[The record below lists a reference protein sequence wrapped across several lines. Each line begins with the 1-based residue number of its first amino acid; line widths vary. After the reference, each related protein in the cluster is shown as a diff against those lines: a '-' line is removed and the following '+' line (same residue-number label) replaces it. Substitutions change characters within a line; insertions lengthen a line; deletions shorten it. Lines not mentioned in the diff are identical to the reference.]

1 MMRSL
6 KLASVTALF
15 LLAMSLSAF
24 ADSNNDFSG
33 ATLSGISATG
43 ASGSFAF
50 SSSTDKFSNA
60 AQSFGRNSISEGV
73 KVTNRLMSG
82 YFISERSFSGGS
94 FSGGS
99 FSGGSFSGGTFSGD
113 SDEGLFGEDRLS
125 GKHRKKWNVPEGGAE
140 VTYLLLS
147 GIAMLAGILISGKQ
161 RRATHAA
168 RSF

>member
-6 KLASVTALF
+6 KLASVSALF
-15 LLAMSLSAF
+15 LLAVSLSTF

-33 ATLSGISATG
+33 ASLSGISATG
-43 ASGSFAF
+43 ESGSFAF

-60 AQSFGRNSISEGV
+60 PQSFGGNSISESV

-82 YFISERSFSGGS
+82 YFISE
-94 FSGGS
+94 GS
-99 FSGGSFSGGTFSGD
+99 FSGGSFSGGTFSDD
-113 SDEGLFGEDRLS
+113 SDEGLFGEDGLS
-125 GKHRKKWNVPEGGAE
+125 RKHKKKWNVPEGGAE

-147 GIAMLAGILISGKQ
+147 GIAVLAGILISGKQ

>member
-6 KLASVTALF
+6 KLASVFSLF
-15 LLAMSLSAF
+15 LLAMSLSTF
-24 ADSNNDFSG
+24 ADSSNDFSG

-60 AQSFGRNSISEGV
+60 PQSFGGNSISEGV
-73 KVTNRLMSG
+73 KVTNRLRSG
-82 YFISERSFSGGS
+82 YFISEGS

-99 FSGGSFSGGTFSGD
+99 FSGGSFSDD
-113 SDEGLFGEDRLS
+113 SDEGLFGEDRLN
-125 GKHRKKWNVPEGGAE
+125 GKHRKKWNVPEGGAD

-147 GIAMLAGILISGKQ
+147 GIAVLAGILISGKQ
-161 RRATHAA
+161 RRPTHAA

>member
-6 KLASVTALF
+6 KLASVSSLF
-15 LLAMSLSAF
+15 LLAMSLSTF

-60 AQSFGRNSISEGV
+60 PQSLGGNSISEDV

-82 YFISERSFSGGS
+82 YFISE
-94 FSGGS
+94 GS
-99 FSGGSFSGGTFSGD
+99 FSGGSFSGGTFSDD

-125 GKHRKKWNVPEGGAE
+125 GKDRKKWNVPEGGAE

-147 GIAMLAGILISGKQ
+147 GIAVLGGILISGKQ

>member
-6 KLASVTALF
+6 KLASVSSLF

-43 ASGSFAF
+43 ASRSFAF

-60 AQSFGRNSISEGV
+60 HQSFGGNSISEGV
-73 KVTNRLMSG
+73 KVTNRLLSG
-82 YFISERSFSGGS
+82 YFISE
-94 FSGGS
+94 GS
-99 FSGGSFSGGTFSGD
+99 FSGGSFSGGTFSND
-113 SDEGLFGEDRLS
+113 SDEGLFGEDRLT
-125 GKHRKKWNVPEGGAE
+125 GEDRKKWNVPEGGAE

-147 GIAMLAGILISGKQ
+147 GIAVLGGILISGKQ
-161 RRATHAA
+161 RRATRGA

>member
-6 KLASVTALF
+6 KLASVFSLF

-24 ADSNNDFSG
+24 ADSSNDFSG

-60 AQSFGRNSISEGV
+60 PQFFGGNSIFEGV
-73 KVTNRLMSG
+73 KVTNRLTSG
-82 YFISERSFSGGS
+82 YFISE
-94 FSGGS
+94 GS
-99 FSGGSFSGGTFSGD
+99 FSGGSFSGGTFSDD
-113 SDEGLFGEDRLS
+113 SDRISLDE
-125 GKHRKKWNVPEGGAE
+125 KHRHHGCEGREHCHSVPEGGTEPA
-140 VTYLLLS
+140 YLLLS
-147 GIAMLAGILISGKQ
+147 GVAVLAGILISGKQ

>member
-6 KLASVTALF
+6 KLASVSSLF
-15 LLAMSLSAF
+15 LLAVSLSAF

-43 ASGSFAF
+43 ASESFAF
-50 SSSTDKFSNA
+50 SSSTERFSNA
-60 AQSFGRNSISEGV
+60 PQSFGGNSISEGV
-73 KVTNRLMSG
+73 KVTNRLTSG
-82 YFISERSFSGGS
+82 YFISE
-94 FSGGS
+94 GS
-99 FSGGSFSGGTFSGD
+99 FSGGSFSGGTFSDD
-113 SDEGLFGEDRLS
+113 SDEGFLGEDRLE
-125 GKHRKKWNVPEGGAE
+125 GKHRKKWHVPEGGAE

-147 GIAMLAGILISGKQ
+147 GIAVLAGILISGKQ

>member
-6 KLASVTALF
+6 KLASVFSLF
-15 LLAMSLSAF
+15 LLAMSLSTF
-24 ADSNNDFSG
+24 ADSSNDFSG

-60 AQSFGRNSISEGV
+60 PQSFGGNSISEGV
-73 KVTNRLMSG
+73 KVTNRLRSG
-82 YFISERSFSGGS
+82 YFISEGS

-99 FSGGSFSGGTFSGD
+99 FSGGSFSDD
-113 SDEGLFGEDRLS
+113 SDEGLFGEDRLN
-125 GKHRKKWNVPEGGAE
+125 GKHRKKWNVPEGGAD

-147 GIAMLAGILISGKQ
+147 GIAVLAGILISGKQ

>member
-6 KLASVTALF
+6 KLASVTSLF

-24 ADSNNDFSG
+24 AGSNNDFSG

-60 AQSFGRNSISEGV
+60 PQSFGGNSISEGV

-82 YFISERSFSGGS
+82 YFISEGS

-99 FSGGSFSGGTFSGD
+99 FSGGSFSDD
-113 SDEGLFGEDRLS
+113 SDEALFGEDRLG
-125 GKHRKKWNVPEGGAE
+125 GKHKKWNVPEGGAE

-147 GIAMLAGILISGKQ
+147 GIAMFGGILISGKQ

>member
-6 KLASVTALF
+6 KLASVFSLF

-24 ADSNNDFSG
+24 ADSSNDFSG

-60 AQSFGRNSISEGV
+60 PQSFDRNSISEGV

-82 YFISERSFSGGS
+82 YFISE
-94 FSGGS
+94 GS
-99 FSGGSFSGGTFSGD
+99 FSGGSFSGGTVSDD

-125 GKHRKKWNVPEGGAE
+125 GQHRKKWNVPEGGAD

-147 GIAMLAGILISGKQ
+147 GIAVLAGILISGKQ
-161 RRATHAA
+161 RRPTHAA

>member
-6 KLASVTALF
+6 KLASVSALF
-15 LLAMSLSAF
+15 LLAVSLSTF

-60 AQSFGRNSISEGV
+60 PQSFGGNSISEGV

-82 YFISERSFSGGS
+82 YFISE
-94 FSGGS
+94 GS
-99 FSGGSFSGGTFSGD
+99 FSGGSFSGGTFSDD
-113 SDEGLFGEDRLS
+113 SDEGLVGEDRLS
-125 GKHRKKWNVPEGGAE
+125 GKHRKKWNVPEGGAD

-147 GIAMLAGILISGKQ
+147 GIAVLAGILISGKQ
-161 RRATHAA
+161 RRPTHAA

>member
-6 KLASVTALF
+6 KLASVFSLF
-15 LLAMSLSAF
+15 LLAMSLSTF
-24 ADSNNDFSG
+24 ADSSNDFSG

-60 AQSFGRNSISEGV
+60 PQSFGGNSISEGV

-82 YFISERSFSGGS
+82 YFISE
-94 FSGGS
+94 GS
-99 FSGGSFSGGTFSGD
+99 FSGGSFSGGTFSDD
-113 SDEGLFGEDRLS
+113 SDEGLVGEDRLS
-125 GKHRKKWNVPEGGAE
+125 GKHRKKWNVPEGGAD

-147 GIAMLAGILISGKQ
+147 GIAVFGGILISRKQ
-161 RRATHAA
+161 RRPTHAA

>member
-1 MMRSL
+1 MLRSL
-6 KLASVTALF
+6 KLASGSALF
-15 LLAMSLSAF
+15 LLAVSLSAF

-50 SSSTDKFSNA
+50 SSSTDRFSNA
-60 AQSFGRNSISEGV
+60 PQSFGGNSISEDV
-73 KVTNRLMSG
+73 KVTNRLTSG
-82 YFISERSFSGGS
+82 YFISE
-94 FSGGS
+94 GS
-99 FSGGSFSGGTFSGD
+99 FSGGSFSGGTFSDD

-147 GIAMLAGILISGKQ
+147 GIAVLAGILISGKQ

>member
-6 KLASVTALF
+6 KLASVFSLF
-15 LLAMSLSAF
+15 LLAMSLSTF
-24 ADSNNDFSG
+24 ADSSNDFSG

-60 AQSFGRNSISEGV
+60 PQSFGGNSISEGV

-82 YFISERSFSGGS
+82 YFISE
-94 FSGGS
+94 GS
-99 FSGGSFSGGTFSGD
+99 FSGGSFSGGTFSDD
-113 SDEGLFGEDRLS
+113 SDEGLVGEDRLS
-125 GKHRKKWNVPEGGAE
+125 GKHRKKWNVPEGGAD

-147 GIAMLAGILISGKQ
+147 GIAVLAGILISGKQ
-161 RRATHAA
+161 RRPTHAA

>member
-43 ASGSFAF
+43 ASGSFAL

-60 AQSFGRNSISEGV
+60 PQSCGNSISEGV

-82 YFISERSFSGGS
+82 YFISE
-94 FSGGS
+94 
-99 FSGGSFSGGTFSGD
+99 GSFSGGTFSDD

-125 GKHRKKWNVPEGGAE
+125 GKDRKKWNVPEDGAE

-147 GIAMLAGILISGKQ
+147 GIAVLGGILISGKQ

>member
-1 MMRSL
+1 MGSL
-6 KLASVTALF
+6 KLASVSSLI

-50 SSSTDKFSNA
+50 SSSTDRFSNA
-60 AQSFGRNSISEGV
+60 PQSFGGNSISEGV

-82 YFISERSFSGGS
+82 YFISE
-94 FSGGS
+94 GS
-99 FSGGSFSGGTFSGD
+99 FSGGSFSGGTFSD
-113 SDEGLFGEDRLS
+113 D
-125 GKHRKKWNVPEGGAE
+125 RKKWDVPEGGAE

-147 GIAMLAGILISGKQ
+147 GIAVLAGILISGKQ

>member
-1 MMRSL
+1 MRSL

-60 AQSFGRNSISEGV
+60 PQSFGGNSISEGV
-73 KVTNRLMSG
+73 KATNRLMSG
-82 YFISERSFSGGS
+82 SFISEGS

-99 FSGGSFSGGTFSGD
+99 FSGGSFSGGTFSDD
-113 SDEGLFGEDRLS
+113 SDGGLFGEDRLS

-147 GIAMLAGILISGKQ
+147 GIAVLAGILISGKQ

>member
-6 KLASVTALF
+6 KLASVTALI

-43 ASGSFAF
+43 ASRSFAF
-50 SSSTDKFSNA
+50 SSSIDKFSNA
-60 AQSFGRNSISEGV
+60 PQSFGGNSISGGV

-82 YFISERSFSGGS
+82 YFISEGS

-99 FSGGSFSGGTFSGD
+99 FSDD

-125 GKHRKKWNVPEGGAE
+125 SKHRKKWNVPEGGAE

-147 GIAMLAGILISGKQ
+147 GIAVFGGILISGKQ

-168 RSF
+168 RSL

>member
-6 KLASVTALF
+6 KLASVSSLF
-15 LLAMSLSAF
+15 LLAVSLSAF

-50 SSSTDKFSNA
+50 SSSTDRFSNA
-60 AQSFGRNSISEGV
+60 PQSFGGNSISEGV

-82 YFISERSFSGGS
+82 YFISEGS

-99 FSGGSFSGGTFSGD
+99 FSDD
-113 SDEGLFGEDRLS
+113 SDEGLFGKDRLN
-125 GKHRKKWNVPEGGAE
+125 GKDRKKWNVPEGGAK

-147 GIAMLAGILISGKQ
+147 GIAMFGGILISGKQ